1 MIERDATI
9 GFIGAGVLGKGL
21 ALALAQHGYKVA
33 ASSSRRLESA
43 QWLADRIPGCHA
55 YATGQELAD
64 AVDLVF
70 ITTPDSAIS
79 QVAGSVVWRA
89 GQAVVHCCGAAS
101 SELLGSAA
109 DSGALTG
116 AFHPFQTFAGLDT
129 PEETVQ
135 RLSGVTF
142 ALAGDGWLPDY
153 LSRLAYDLGGHPVSI
168 ADADRPLYH
177 ASAVMVCGYMVALM
191 QAAAELWEEIGFS
204 PEEAIKA
211 LYPLSLATVENVGRS
226 GLVGAVTGPVP
237 RGDTETIRAHLESLF
252 LRAPDLVPLYSS
264 LVRASL
270 PLGAR
275 RGVGPDGLLAIEE
288 LIDHYSSAG

>member
-21 ALALAQHGYKVA
+21 ALALAQHGYRVA
-33 ASSSRRLESA
+33 AVSSRTLESA
-43 QWLADRIPGCHA
+43 QWLAHRIPGCRA
-55 YATGQELAD
+55 LATGQELAD

-70 ITTPDSAIS
+70 ITTPDSVIS
-79 QVAGSVVWRA
+79 QVAGSILWRR

-101 SELLGSAA
+101 TELLASAA
-109 DSGALTG
+109 DSGAVTG

-142 ALAGDGWLPDY
+142 AVAGDGWLPGY
-153 LSRLAYDLGGHPVSI
+153 LSRLAHDLEGHPISI
-168 ADADRPLYH
+168 ADPDRPLYH

-211 LYPLSLATVENVGRS
+211 LYPLSRATMENVGRS

-237 RGDTETIRAHLESLF
+237 RGDTETIHSHLESLF
-252 LRAPDLVPLYSS
+252 QRVPDLVPLYSS